1 MTSRWLGLLV
11 GLMLVAVVWG
21 CGESDRVTGTGGEA
35 SGGTPVGE
43 VDALGHGRVLGTTA
57 VGVVEPVSVID
68 DVVGVDGAWL
78 GPRLAE
84 VTAEPELWVRIGVAL
99 PGVNLSAS
107 GPGVARGL
115 SVREV
120 GMDGRLRGATLV
132 PAVGV
137 EFRPTTDR
145 RGVSAWRRGQ
155 RLAVWYGLGIEVR
168 RVLAGGVD
176 AADPAGGVSMD
187 GRAFPAKVRLYPLT
201 RGGSAAGRLDVVN
214 VVGVERYLPGV
225 LERELY
231 GSWPRATYE
240 AQAVAA
246 RSYALWEREQAGRRH
261 YHLESTVASQ
271 AYAGKTTRAVA
282 AEAVAATRGVVLAWG
297 DRVLPAFYSSTSGGR
312 GQDAL
317 AAFPER
323 GLDLPPL
330 RGRDHGRWG
339 AGSGRHRWAVIER
352 DRGTLAAR
360 MAAWGRAARHP
371 VGALDGLRAI
381 RVAGRNAVGRPTR
394 FAVIGVDGQRY
405 ELAAERLRFA
415 VNHPAAGL
423 PGLAREVVL
432 PSSDTVPA
440 VVGGV
445 VRFEAG
451 RGFGH
456 GVGLAQWGAKEMA
469 EAGNDYGSILVFYY
483 PGARLVRA
491 YR

>member
-1 MTSRWLGLLV
+1 
-11 GLMLVAVVWG
+11 MLAVVWG
-21 CGESDRVTGTGGEA
+21 CGEADRIKGT
-35 SGGTPVGE
+35 SGAAADQSAVARGTPVHDG
-43 VDALGHGRVLGTTA
+43 AVLGATGVEA
-57 VGVVEPVSVID
+57 VSVVNDMVGVEGSS
-68 DVVGVDGAWL
+68 L

-84 VTAEPELWVRIGVAL
+84 VTAEPELWVRIGVAV
-99 PGVNLSAS
+99 PGVNLSVS
-107 GPGVARGL
+107 GPGASRGLAVRAVGEVGADGRARGT
-115 SVREV
+115 
-120 GMDGRLRGATLV
+120 TLL

-137 EFRPTTDR
+137 EFRPTADR

-155 RLAVWYGLGIEVR
+155 RLGVWYGLGIEVR
-168 RVLAGGVD
+168 RVLANGG
-176 AADPAGGVSMD
+176 AAGDPAGGVLVD

-201 RGGSAAGRLDVVN
+201 RGGRPAGRLDVVN

-246 RSYALWEREQAGRRH
+246 RSYALWERRQAGRRH

-271 AYAGKTTRAVA
+271 AYVGKSTRAVA
-282 AEAVAATRGVVLAWG
+282 VEAVTATRGMVLAWDG
-297 DRVLPAFYSSTSGGR
+297 RVLPAFYSSTSGGR

-339 AGSGRHRWAVIER
+339 QGSGRHRWAVIER

-371 VGALDGLRAI
+371 VGRLDGLRAI
-381 RVAGRNAVGRPTR
+381 RVVGRNAVGRPTR
-394 FAVIGVDGQRY
+394 FAVVGVNGQRY

-432 PSSDTVPA
+432 PSSDTEPR

-469 EAGNDYGSILVFYY
+469 DAGNDFRSILVFYY
-483 PGARLVRA
+483 PGARLIRA

>member
-1 MTSRWLGLLV
+1 MVSRWLGSVLLMGV
-11 GLMLVAVVWG
+11 LWG
-21 CGESDRVTGTGGEA
+21 ASGCDGGDRVMGTPSDAGGPVDTVR
-35 SGGTPVGE
+35 GTPVAE
-43 VDALGHGRVLGTTA
+43 GTP
-57 VGVVEPVSVID
+57 GGLPG
-68 DVVGVDGAWL
+68 VVGVEAVAVRDEVSLGVDGSWL
-78 GPRLAE
+78 GPELSA
-84 VTAEPELWVRIGVAL
+84 VTSEPELWVRIGVAVQ
-99 PGVNLSAS
+99 GVNLSKS
-107 GPGVARGL
+107 GPGEARGL
-115 SVREV
+115 AVREV
-120 GMDGRLRGATLV
+120 GVDGRLRGETVL

-145 RGVSAWRRGQ
+145 RGVSAWWRGRRLG
-155 RLAVWYGLGIEVR
+155 VWSGLGVEVR
-168 RVLAGGVD
+168 RLVASGN
-176 AADPAGGVSMD
+176 DPAGGVAVD
-187 GRAFPAKVRLYPLT
+187 GRGFPAKVRLYPLT
-201 RGGSAAGRLDVVN
+201 RGGLAVGRLDVVN
-214 VVGVERYLPGV
+214 VVGLERYLPGV

-231 GSWPRATYE
+231 GSWPAATYK

-246 RSYALWEREQAGRRH
+246 RSYALWERRQAGRRH

-271 AYAGKTTRAVA
+271 AYVGKSTRAVA
-282 AEAVAATRGVVLAWG
+282 VEAVAATRGVVLAWDG
-297 DRVLPAFYSSTSGGR
+297 RVLPAFYSSTSGGR

-317 AAFPER
+317 SAFPER

-360 MAAWGRAARHP
+360 IAAWGRAARHP
-371 VGALDGLRAI
+371 VAGLDGLRAI

-394 FAVIGVDGQRY
+394 FAVVGVDGQRY

-415 VNHPAAGL
+415 VNHSAAGL

-432 PSSDTVPA
+432 PSSDTQP
-440 VVGGV
+440 VVAGGV

-469 EAGNDYGSILVFYY
+469 DAGNDFGSILVFYY
-483 PGARLVRA
+483 PGAALVRA